1 MTKEWRTANLPSMDD
16 ELASRLG
23 RNVRQLREG
32 RGATQQQIAK
42 LAGLPRATWSNIESG
57 SGNPTL
63 HVLSRVA
70 FGLQVSL
77 EELLAAP
84 RADARL
90 TPAAAIRTVTR
101 GAASIRKL
109 LPESIPGM
117 EIDRFELPPRV
128 KMTGM
133 PHTPGTREYL
143 TCESGAIV
151 LVAAGDTFTLAPGD
165 VVSFRG
171 DQRHS
176 YGNPGSVSAIAY
188 SVVVRA
194 RAGG

>member
-1 MTKEWRTANLPSMDD
+1 MDD
-16 ELASRLG
+16 LSLHLG
-23 RNVRQLREG
+23 RNVRQLREA
-32 RGATQQQIAK
+32 RGMTQQQMAK
-42 LAGLPRATWSNIESG
+42 LADLPRATWSNLESG
-57 SGNPTL
+57 AANPTL
-63 HVLSRVA
+63 QVLRRVA

-90 TPAAAIRTVTR
+90 TPAASIRTVMR
-101 GAASIRKL
+101 GAATIRKL
-109 LPESIPGM
+109 LPEPLPGM

-128 KMTGM
+128 RMTGM

-143 TCESGAIV
+143 TCEAGTIV
-151 LVAAGDTFTLAPGD
+151 LVAAGDTFELAPGD

-176 YGNPGSVSAIAY
+176 YGNPGKVAAIAY
-188 SVVVRA
+188 SVVVLA
-194 RAGG
+194 REG